1 MNLESNQSVLIEAV
15 EIKRTIPNSIIC
27 IQNSLFII
35 QMSVFSSSMKKMID
49 FRSDTVTLPTP
60 EMKEAMFTAPL
71 GDDVFGEDP
80 TINELENYAA
90 EMFGMEAAIYCV
102 SGTQTNQ
109 IAINIHVQPGG
120 EVITNVD
127 SHIYKYEGGGIARN
141 SGASVRLIHGNR
153 GRLTADDVKQWI
165 NPENVHL
172 PITQLV
178 SMEDT
183 SNRGGGAIYDFEEI
197 QKIRK
202 VCLENDLPL
211 HLDGARLMNAMVEN
225 GIDLKTYAAE
235 FDSISLCLS
244 KGLGA
249 PVGSL
254 LIGSKDFIHRARRV
268 RKVFG
273 GGMRQ
278 AGIIAAGGLY
288 ALKNNVE
295 RLKIDHKHARM
306 LGETLETQE
315 WIQEVVPVDTNI
327 VVGVLKNPDE
337 LNKVLSKLEDEGILA
352 MDFGPGMI
360 RMVTH
365 LDNSS
370 EDIDKTI
377 EVLKRL

>member
-1 MNLESNQSVLIEAV
+1 
-15 EIKRTIPNSIIC
+15 
-27 IQNSLFII
+27 
-35 QMSVFSSSMKKMID
+35 MKKVID

-60 EMKEAMFTAPL
+60 EMKEAMFAAPL

-80 TINELENYAA
+80 TINELERYAA

-153 GRLTADDVKQWI
+153 GRLTSEDVKHWI
-165 NPENVHL
+165 NPDNVHL
-172 PITQLV
+172 PVTQLV
-178 SMEDT
+178 SLEDT

-197 QKIRK
+197 KKIRQ
-202 VCLENDLPL
+202 VCLENNLPL
-211 HLDGARLMNAMVEN
+211 HLDGARLMNAIVEN
-225 GIDLKTYAAE
+225 GVDLKLYAAE

-254 LIGSKDFIHRARRV
+254 LIGTKNFIHKARRV

-288 ALKNNVE
+288 ALKNNVD
-295 RLKIDHKHARM
+295 RLKTDHKHARM
-306 LGETLETQE
+306 LGDTLASLD
-315 WIQEVVPVDTNI
+315 WIEEVVPVDTNI
-327 VVGVLKNPDE
+327 VVGILKNKDAVMP
-337 LNKVLSKLEDEGILA
+337 VLSKLENEGILA

-365 LDNSS
+365 LNNSL
-370 EDIDKTI
+370 EDIDRTI
-377 EVLKRL
+377 EVLKSL

>member
-1 MNLESNQSVLIEAV
+1 MN
-15 EIKRTIPNSIIC
+15 
-27 IQNSLFII
+27 
-35 QMSVFSSSMKKMID
+35 KMID
-49 FRSDTVTLPTP
+49 FRSDTVTKPTQ
-60 EMKEAMFTAPL
+60 EMKEAMFAAPI
-71 GDDVFGEDP
+71 GDDVFQEDP
-80 TINELENYAA
+80 TVNELERYAA

-109 IAINIHVQPGG
+109 IAINIHTQPGG

-153 GRLTADDVKQWI
+153 GRLTAEDVKQWI
-165 NPENVHL
+165 NPDNVHL

-178 SMEDT
+178 SLEDT
-183 SNRGGGAIYDFEEI
+183 SNRGGGAIYDFSEI
-197 QKIRK
+197 QAIRN
-202 VCLENDLPL
+202 VCKENNLPL

-225 GIDLKTYAAE
+225 GIDLKTYAE
-235 FDSISLCLS
+235 QFDSISLCLS

-254 LIGSKDFIHRARRV
+254 LIGTSEFIHKARRV

-288 ALKNNVE
+288 ALQNNID
-295 RLKIDHKHARM
+295 RLKIDHQHARL
-306 LGETLETQE
+306 LGETLNSLD
-315 WIQEVVPVDTNI
+315 WIEEVVPVDTNI
-327 VVGVLKNPDE
+327 VVGVFKDPNALE
-337 LNKVLSKLEDEGILA
+337 GTLQKLHDNGILA
-352 MDFGPGMI
+352 MDFGLGMI

-365 LDNSS
+365 LDNSP
-370 EDIDKTI
+370 EDIERTI